1 MPIKTTRDVSVR
13 SLSADQEDTVGE
25 RAGAAQRAVAK
36 VRRFAWLALAVA
48 REIVAWAWETSWET
62 LSRTR
67 AGKRTMTVLMGIV
80 VSALCVYAGVL
91 AMLYFTQ
98 RSLMYFPETI
108 HTTPAA
114 AGLPQA
120 EEVTLTTSDGE
131 HIIAWHVPPR
141 DGKPVILYLHG
152 NGGALRYRVERFTRL
167 ITDGIG
173 IVAVEYRGYGGS
185 SGSPSERG
193 LIADAEAGYA
203 FAAARYSTQQ
213 IVLWGESLGSGVAVA
228 LAAEKP
234 VGRVIL
240 EAPFTSAAAVGA
252 KHYWYVPVKLLMTDQ
267 FRSDATHRQSHGAVV
282 DPARRER
289 PGRALCHGRATVRS
303 RQQAEAHRAFPRR
316 RPRRPRQER
325 RAGRGRAIPRRGFG
339 LSPVI
344 PGPSEARSP
353 KSITTIC
360 EYGFRTCRFAAIRN
374 DDAYCGTVIS
384 SSTWPL
390 GSRK

>member
-1 MPIKTTRDVSVR
+1 MPVETTRDVSVD
-13 SLSADQEDTVGE
+13 SVSADQEGAVVE
-25 RAGAAQRAVAK
+25 RTGAAQRAVAK
-36 VRRFAWLALAVA
+36 VRRYAWLAFAVS
-48 REIVAWAWETSWET
+48 REIVAWAWETAWEA
-62 LSRTR
+62 LSRIR
-67 AGKRTMTVLMGIV
+67 AGRRTMTVLIGIV
-80 VSALCVYAGVL
+80 ISVLCVYAGVL
-91 AMLYFTQ
+91 AMLYVTQ

-120 EEVTLTTSDGE
+120 EEVTLTTADGE

-213 IVLWGESLGSGVAVA
+213 IVVWGESLGTGVAVA

-252 KHYWYVPVKLLMTDQ
+252 KHYWYMPVRLLMTDQ
-267 FRSDATHRQSHGAVV
+267 FRSDARIGKVTAPLLILHGVKDQTVPYAMGEHLFDIANKPKHIVRFLDGGHEDLDKNGALIAVGRFLAGDL
-282 DPARRER
+282 DP
-289 PGRALCHGRATVRS
+289 
-303 RQQAEAHRAFPRR
+303 
-316 RPRRPRQER
+316 
-325 RAGRGRAIPRRGFG
+325 
-339 LSPVI
+339 
-344 PGPSEARSP
+344 
-353 KSITTIC
+353 
-360 EYGFRTCRFAAIRN
+360 
-374 DDAYCGTVIS
+374 
-384 SSTWPL
+384 
-390 GSRK
+390 